1 MSRKHLAGPKG
12 SRPGRSK
19 LHHIKPPVARPSSW
33 GGAGRGPGK
42 VGKTPMRRM
51 LPPPEEDLGGGDIC
65 SLEHVPSAD
74 DNKPLVAYQAP
85 QTAKHPDPNS
95 GSEDE
100 DPERSFGLAAITL
113 IVAAFGVLSLLIA
126 DHGLWNRA
134 HVDSAR
140 ARIAWQSATEAAARA
155 AGATVTPTARRRSQ
169 PSLPF

>member
-1 MSRKHLAGPKG
+1 
-12 SRPGRSK
+12 
-19 LHHIKPPVARPSSW
+19 
-33 GGAGRGPGK
+33 
-42 VGKTPMRRM
+42 
-51 LPPPEEDLGGGDIC
+51 
-65 SLEHVPSAD
+65 VPLAD

-85 QTAKHPDPNS
+85 ETAKYPEPNS

-134 HVDSAR
+134 HVDGAR

-169 PSLPF
+169 PPLPF

>member
-1 MSRKHLAGPKG
+1 
-12 SRPGRSK
+12 
-19 LHHIKPPVARPSSW
+19 
-33 GGAGRGPGK
+33 
-42 VGKTPMRRM
+42 
-51 LPPPEEDLGGGDIC
+51 
-65 SLEHVPSAD
+65 LEHVPSAD

-134 HVDSAR
+134 HVDSAH